1 MLLVGCGVSGCGKSG
16 KGGAGNGAEEVMP
29 VNLVEE
35 AQLLRIYDGG
45 DYFRVEVVNPWDTA
59 AMLGRYL
66 LIERGMVPDSLPTGD
81 FTMVEVPLQKSLVYS
96 SVHAGIVDEMGKA
109 DAVAGGADRRLLG
122 C

>member
-66 LIERGMVPDSLPTGD
+66 LI
-81 FTMVEVPLQKSLVYS
+81 
-96 SVHAGIVDEMGKA
+96 
-109 DAVAGGADRRLLG
+109 
-122 C
+122 